1 MSGQGTTESRVVTV
15 MVTFQVKPK
24 VNVTDKAWE
33 HMALLHWAIVWHS
46 KGLARQG
53 VRWRAPIRRMP
64 SVTGDGL
71 VRRWRCH
78 SGRV

>member
-33 HMALLHWAIVWHS
+33 HIDEAIDRFIDDAVETTVLDT
-46 KGLARQG
+46 GAIIDVEYARN
-53 VRWRAPIRRMP
+53 VELREARTR
-64 SVTGDGL
+64 
-71 VRRWRCH
+71 
-78 SGRV
+78 

>member
-33 HMALLHWAIVWHS
+33 HIDEVIDRFIDDAVETTVLDTGAIIDVEY
-46 KGLARQG
+46 ARN
-53 VRWRAPIRRMP
+53 VELREARTR
-64 SVTGDGL
+64 
-71 VRRWRCH
+71 
-78 SGRV
+78 